1 MENEDYISSKIQ
13 QMLIMSINDQIFNR
27 KTVFSQLQNK
37 NEELGTKRNVMTTD
51 TTTILGFLTL
61 GKNIFNILLPLFFLD

>member
-1 MENEDYISSKIQ
+1 MENEDHISSKIQ

-37 NEELGTKRNVMTTD
+37 NEEVGTKRNVMTTD

-61 GKNIFNILLPLFFLD
+61 GKNIFNILYHCFS